1 MGDPYYEGVIRR
13 FSSLAARMIA
23 IISSFYACEENFVP
37 DDTHNTYGAKEEA
50 MEFVLNL
57 FPYLIMQQKV
67 AFYHLPIQTSK
78 DVYPN
83 AQEHIIL
90 YNALPEQFRFGEG
103 FEICRNTIRKG
114 RSSFWSILHTW
125 MSGGYVSRMEHD
137 SYKKEKPLVDETTP
151 TASN

>member
-1 MGDPYYEGVIRR
+1 
-13 FSSLAARMIA
+13 MIA

-90 YNALPEQFRFGEG
+90 YNALPEQFHFGEG
-103 FEICRNTIRKG
+103 LEVCRTTIKKQKTSFREILNSWID
-114 RSSFWSILHTW
+114 
-125 MSGGYVSRMEHD
+125 GGYMSQPLHGI
-137 SYKKEKPLVDETTP
+137 YKKEKPLVDETTP